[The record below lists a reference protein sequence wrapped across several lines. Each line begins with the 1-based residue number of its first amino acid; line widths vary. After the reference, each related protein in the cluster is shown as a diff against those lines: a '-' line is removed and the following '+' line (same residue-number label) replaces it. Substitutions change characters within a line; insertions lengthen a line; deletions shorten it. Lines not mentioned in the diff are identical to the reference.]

1 MKMKTINLIKHPFF
15 FNIRNE
21 KKINSI
27 TPILIIIEKE
37 KRIQTKKIF
46 FKKTKIK
53 GYRILFK
60 LNNAMVEILF

>member
-15 FNIRNE
+15 LTYE
-21 KKINSI
+21 MKKKINSI